1 MHKFP
6 SNLSLWKIL
15 RQFESGD
22 ASTGMSLN
30 FTARGVAKITDGAS
44 SGGGQLY
51 YEAPVLNIM
60 GREFTSFVDLQKT
73 LSQLGY
79 NSGSVLMRLTYRR
92 TDQTLFEAMEEI
104 GRLFQDNEFGNGAA
118 DSSEASKAESASVD
132 APVAEETALG
142 DITADGHPS
151 PETEAL
157 ATIPSQPAV
166 GQNQN
171 EGPTDLDP
179 EGSKETDP
187 YKPVNVFLAPSSTVP
202 AATLASVSESDFTPS
217 IAHAQLHQT
226 RLQENSRNKRLLS
239 DKEIGE
245 KAAAEEAKVAAVKSV
260 LIKVRFPDNT
270 SSDWEIGPS
279 TTGSFL
285 YEAVR
290 HVMAN
295 KNESFRLVLP
305 GTKEV
310 IKDTESSKNRLVRDY
325 KLSGRV
331 LINLVWEDSVKAE
344 VRRQPFLQ
352 ATVAQTAQ
360 DIRVPDIPQVKDDDD
375 ETSLSTSQPK
385 EEKKGDG
392 VAKKLPKWFK
402 MGKK

>member
-1 MHKFP
+1 
-6 SNLSLWKIL
+6 
-15 RQFESGD
+15 
-22 ASTGMSLN
+22 
-30 FTARGVAKITDGAS
+30 
-44 SGGGQLY
+44 
-51 YEAPVLNIM
+51 
-60 GREFTSFVDLQKT
+60 
-73 LSQLGY
+73 
-79 NSGSVLMRLTYRR
+79 
-92 TDQTLFEAMEEI
+92 MEEI
-104 GRLFQDNEFGNGAA
+104 GRLFQDNEFENGAA

-132 APVAEETALG
+132 APAAEETALG

-157 ATIPSQPAV
+157 AIIPSQPAV